1 MSNMANNMQ
10 LVVNIAK
17 EYTEQLT
24 SSKVV
29 ELFEAYNCWHGIYF
43 YLGARIAFTEVGQG
57 RRASLSRMGWRTR
70 YHCCKY
76 LLLKVSRTALRHGA

>member
-24 SSKVV
+24 SSKVI

-43 YLGARIAFTEVGQG
+43 YLGARIAFTEVGVQWSITCLAW
-57 RRASLSRMGWRTR
+57 RRGATHVLLRWLSSLRS
-70 YHCCKY
+70 
-76 LLLKVSRTALRHGA
+76 VA